1 MKFSKYISKAVTP
14 VMALFQ
20 KQHSCLSNKATT
32 ICGYSV
38 CSLRQVPVRHNRG
51 GKSTENKVRLAP
63 PTMCRLTLVIDGDI
77 SFSRIFLNYRFNDIP
92 ARLSYNHTIRK
103 RYGKSVRREKIM
115 KNFLKLGGLS
125 ILSCQYMYVDHE
137 DYLADALFA
146 QNQVPVRFGHEFKR
160 NGSPYC
166 IITCRVWKKDIAGF
180 ERTMES
186 LYNKMLLLGHSDY
199 AEFCEE
205 LMGMIEKERGAA

>member
-63 PTMCRLTLVIDGDI
+63 PTMCRLTISLSEICKYSGFKYANRLVEI
-77 SFSRIFLNYRFNDIP
+77 SCFGNFFILNPCSFQVDNIIFSPL
-92 ARLSYNHTIRK
+92 
-103 RYGKSVRREKIM
+103 
-115 KNFLKLGGLS
+115 
-125 ILSCQYMYVDHE
+125 
-137 DYLADALFA
+137 
-146 QNQVPVRFGHEFKR
+146 
-160 NGSPYC
+160 
-166 IITCRVWKKDIAGF
+166 
-180 ERTMES
+180 
-186 LYNKMLLLGHSDY
+186 
-199 AEFCEE
+199 
-205 LMGMIEKERGAA
+205 

>member
-63 PTMCRLTLVIDGDI
+63 PTMCRLT
-77 SFSRIFLNYRFNDIP
+77 S
-92 ARLSYNHTIRK
+92 ARLYYLTKEGLVNHK
-103 RYGKSVRREKIM
+103 RTNVRINEIVFEFSSSMTKTFPISHTSVRHTGRTINSPLIAKTSSHLFSNYSRTKNQKSSHQKREEW
-115 KNFLKLGGLS
+115 
-125 ILSCQYMYVDHE
+125 Y
-137 DYLADALFA
+137 
-146 QNQVPVRFGHEFKR
+146 
-160 NGSPYC
+160 
-166 IITCRVWKKDIAGF
+166 
-180 ERTMES
+180 
-186 LYNKMLLLGHSDY
+186 
-199 AEFCEE
+199 
-205 LMGMIEKERGAA
+205 

>member
-63 PTMCRLTLVIDGDI
+63 PTMCRLTVWTDGQEKLPGFFTI
-77 SFSRIFLNYRFNDIP
+77 SATVESTAQGRGLAIRSFSHSFPTTGSSGSSCCPNSRFIFLI
-92 ARLSYNHTIRK
+92 
-103 RYGKSVRREKIM
+103 V
-115 KNFLKLGGLS
+115 
-125 ILSCQYMYVDHE
+125 
-137 DYLADALFA
+137 LFSSSFA
-146 QNQVPVRFGHEFKR
+146 WHN
-160 NGSPYC
+160 
-166 IITCRVWKKDIAGF
+166 
-180 ERTMES
+180 
-186 LYNKMLLLGHSDY
+186 
-199 AEFCEE
+199 
-205 LMGMIEKERGAA
+205 

>member
-63 PTMCRLTLVIDGDI
+63 PTMCRLTISIKYELVVI
-77 SFSRIFLNYRFNDIP
+77 SFT
-92 ARLSYNHTIRK
+92 YNVCNRK
-103 RYGKSVRREKIM
+103 TVI
-115 KNFLKLGGLS
+115 
-125 ILSCQYMYVDHE
+125 
-137 DYLADALFA
+137 
-146 QNQVPVRFGHEFKR
+146 
-160 NGSPYC
+160 
-166 IITCRVWKKDIAGF
+166 
-180 ERTMES
+180 
-186 LYNKMLLLGHSDY
+186 
-199 AEFCEE
+199 
-205 LMGMIEKERGAA
+205 

>member
-63 PTMCRLTLVIDGDI
+63 PTMCRLTI
-77 SFSRIFLNYRFNDIP
+77 SVFNPFSKVNYNSCTRYRYHDTDDIP
-92 ARLSYNHTIRK
+92 TIFPVDFSYLITNP
-103 RYGKSVRREKIM
+103 
-115 KNFLKLGGLS
+115 
-125 ILSCQYMYVDHE
+125 
-137 DYLADALFA
+137 DY
-146 QNQVPVRFGHEFKR
+146 QPPGYYE
-160 NGSPYC
+160 
-166 IITCRVWKKDIAGF
+166 
-180 ERTMES
+180 
-186 LYNKMLLLGHSDY
+186 
-199 AEFCEE
+199 
-205 LMGMIEKERGAA
+205 

>member
-63 PTMCRLTLVIDGDI
+63 PTMCRLTGTDVDGSI
-77 SFSRIFLNYRFNDIP
+77 SAGSTDLPINAFKKLDFPLEKPPPNAIIFFPIS
-92 ARLSYNHTIRK
+92 LSYKMKSLNFS
-103 RYGKSVRREKIM
+103 YSDLKSV
-115 KNFLKLGGLS
+115 
-125 ILSCQYMYVDHE
+125 
-137 DYLADALFA
+137 
-146 QNQVPVRFGHEFKR
+146 
-160 NGSPYC
+160 
-166 IITCRVWKKDIAGF
+166 
-180 ERTMES
+180 
-186 LYNKMLLLGHSDY
+186 YNS
-199 AEFCEE
+199 
-205 LMGMIEKERGAA
+205 

>member
-63 PTMCRLTLVIDGDI
+63 PTMCRLTI
-77 SFSRIFLNYRFNDIP
+77 
-92 ARLSYNHTIRK
+92 
-103 RYGKSVRREKIM
+103 KIM
-115 KNFLKLGGLS
+115 KGNLARQLFLAHPELKKELWGGHLWNPS
-125 ILSCQYMYVDHE
+125 YCAVT
-137 DYLADALFA
+137 
-146 QNQVPVRFGHEFKR
+146 
-160 NGSPYC
+160 GSDRSREQIMAY
-166 IITCRVWKKDIAGF
+166 IEGQK
-180 ERTMES
+180 
-186 LYNKMLLLGHSDY
+186 
-199 AEFCEE
+199 
-205 LMGMIEKERGAA
+205 EKENRK

>member
-63 PTMCRLTLVIDGDI
+63 PTMCRLTFDQEAPQYIVSNTIIDCTV
-77 SFSRIFLNYRFNDIP
+77 NYP
-92 ARLSYNHTIRK
+92 LS
-103 RYGKSVRREKIM
+103 
-115 KNFLKLGGLS
+115 
-125 ILSCQYMYVDHE
+125 
-137 DYLADALFA
+137 
-146 QNQVPVRFGHEFKR
+146 
-160 NGSPYC
+160 
-166 IITCRVWKKDIAGF
+166 
-180 ERTMES
+180 
-186 LYNKMLLLGHSDY
+186 
-199 AEFCEE
+199 
-205 LMGMIEKERGAA
+205 

>member
-63 PTMCRLTLVIDGDI
+63 PTMCRLTFERGME
-77 SFSRIFLNYRFNDIP
+77 FSRYILI
-92 ARLSYNHTIRK
+92 
-103 RYGKSVRREKIM
+103 EKGE
-115 KNFLKLGGLS
+115 LKEDKKIEYEDYVWDCVMPNLGG
-125 ILSCQYMYVDHE
+125 
-137 DYLADALFA
+137 
-146 QNQVPVRFGHEFKR
+146 
-160 NGSPYC
+160 
-166 IITCRVWKKDIAGF
+166 
-180 ERTMES
+180 
-186 LYNKMLLLGHSDY
+186 
-199 AEFCEE
+199 
-205 LMGMIEKERGAA
+205 

>member
-1 MKFSKYISKAVTP
+1 
-14 VMALFQ
+14 
-20 KQHSCLSNKATT
+20 
-32 ICGYSV
+32 
-38 CSLRQVPVRHNRG
+38 
-51 GKSTENKVRLAP
+51 
-63 PTMCRLTLVIDGDI
+63 
-77 SFSRIFLNYRFNDIP
+77 
-92 ARLSYNHTIRK
+92 
-103 RYGKSVRREKIM
+103 M

-166 IITCRVWKKDIAGF
+166 IITCRVWKKDVAGF

-199 AEFCEE
+199 AGI
-205 LMGMIEKERGAA
+205 L

>member
-63 PTMCRLTLVIDGDI
+63 PTMCRLTARVGFSKALPDG
-77 SFSRIFLNYRFNDIP
+77 
-92 ARLSYNHTIRK
+92 
-103 RYGKSVRREKIM
+103 VRVTE
-115 KNFLKLGGLS
+115 
-125 ILSCQYMYVDHE
+125 QYWQH
-137 DYLADALFA
+137 L
-146 QNQVPVRFGHEFKR
+146 
-160 NGSPYC
+160 C
-166 IITCRVWKKDIAGF
+166 
-180 ERTMES
+180 
-186 LYNKMLLLGHSDY
+186 
-199 AEFCEE
+199 
-205 LMGMIEKERGAA
+205 

>member
-63 PTMCRLTLVIDGDI
+63 PTMCRLTSNRHRSVPQILLTYHGII
-77 SFSRIFLNYRFNDIP
+77 SFFISANTSPSI
-92 ARLSYNHTIRK
+92 S
-103 RYGKSVRREKIM
+103 SVIKTPSGYFPR
-115 KNFLKLGGLS
+115 
-125 ILSCQYMYVDHE
+125 D
-137 DYLADALFA
+137 
-146 QNQVPVRFGHEFKR
+146 
-160 NGSPYC
+160 
-166 IITCRVWKKDIAGF
+166 
-180 ERTMES
+180 
-186 LYNKMLLLGHSDY
+186 
-199 AEFCEE
+199 
-205 LMGMIEKERGAA
+205 

>member
-63 PTMCRLTLVIDGDI
+63 PTMCRLTPRSSGLNLAMKLIDI
-77 SFSRIFLNYRFNDIP
+77 SSHRQ
-92 ARLSYNHTIRK
+92 K
-103 RYGKSVRREKIM
+103 
-115 KNFLKLGGLS
+115 
-125 ILSCQYMYVDHE
+125 
-137 DYLADALFA
+137 DALC
-146 QNQVPVRFGHEFKR
+146 Q
-160 NGSPYC
+160 C
-166 IITCRVWKKDIAGF
+166 IFFSSVQISSKIHVF
-180 ERTMES
+180 
-186 LYNKMLLLGHSDY
+186 LYISK
-199 AEFCEE
+199 
-205 LMGMIEKERGAA
+205 

>member
-63 PTMCRLTLVIDGDI
+63 PTMCRLTIRLLSSTLLSATSG
-77 SFSRIFLNYRFNDIP
+77 SEFCSTSYGIP
-92 ARLSYNHTIRK
+92 ACSKICSKYSIRFLRALILDSNFFVSLPIPLLIDLST
-103 RYGKSVRREKIM
+103 
-115 KNFLKLGGLS
+115 LS
-125 ILSCQYMYVDHE
+125 FEFTLMILT
-137 DYLADALFA
+137 LFT
-146 QNQVPVRFGHEFKR
+146 
-160 NGSPYC
+160 S
-166 IITCRVWKKDIAGF
+166 
-180 ERTMES
+180 
-186 LYNKMLLLGHSDY
+186 
-199 AEFCEE
+199 
-205 LMGMIEKERGAA
+205 

>member
-63 PTMCRLTLVIDGDI
+63 PTMCRLTIHRLSFLDFID
-77 SFSRIFLNYRFNDIP
+77 SFSQLIYRNIF
-92 ARLSYNHTIRK
+92 
-103 RYGKSVRREKIM
+103 E
-115 KNFLKLGGLS
+115 S
-125 ILSCQYMYVDHE
+125 IHMTPVKFTYSSHIQQHHIFIFRNLIHIFQMP
-137 DYLADALFA
+137 LF
-146 QNQVPVRFGHEFKR
+146 
-160 NGSPYC
+160 
-166 IITCRVWKKDIAGF
+166 
-180 ERTMES
+180 
-186 LYNKMLLLGHSDY
+186 
-199 AEFCEE
+199 
-205 LMGMIEKERGAA
+205 

>member
-63 PTMCRLTLVIDGDI
+63 PTMCRLTI
-77 SFSRIFLNYRFNDIP
+77 
-92 ARLSYNHTIRK
+92 YNTTDCFQIR
-103 RYGKSVRREKIM
+103 
-115 KNFLKLGGLS
+115 
-125 ILSCQYMYVDHE
+125 
-137 DYLADALFA
+137 
-146 QNQVPVRFGHEFKR
+146 
-160 NGSPYC
+160 
-166 IITCRVWKKDIAGF
+166 
-180 ERTMES
+180 
-186 LYNKMLLLGHSDY
+186 
-199 AEFCEE
+199 
-205 LMGMIEKERGAA
+205 

>member
-63 PTMCRLTLVIDGDI
+63 PTMCRLTFQL
-77 SFSRIFLNYRFNDIP
+77 IFRFFEGICNLFQRLTFPNLFND
-92 ARLSYNHTIRK
+92 RFHLFS
-103 RYGKSVRREKIM
+103 
-115 KNFLKLGGLS
+115 
-125 ILSCQYMYVDHE
+125 YMYTS
-137 DYLADALFA
+137 LFISTFPYIL
-146 QNQVPVRFGHEFKR
+146 QMQFFVIFRQYHTFHLRPVF
-160 NGSPYC
+160 P
-166 IITCRVWKKDIAGF
+166 
-180 ERTMES
+180 
-186 LYNKMLLLGHSDY
+186 
-199 AEFCEE
+199 
-205 LMGMIEKERGAA
+205 